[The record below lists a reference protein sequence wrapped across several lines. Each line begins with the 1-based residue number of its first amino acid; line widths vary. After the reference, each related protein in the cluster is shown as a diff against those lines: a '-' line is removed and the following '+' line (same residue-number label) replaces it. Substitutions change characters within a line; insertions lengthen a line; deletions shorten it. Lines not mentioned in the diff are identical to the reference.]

1 MKQHYREFYINGE
14 WTAPVSERE
23 SISVLNPSTEEEI
36 ARIPQGDASDIEAA
50 VRAAKNALPSW
61 SSTSTEYRADLIEK
75 ISTALDGRRAEFAE
89 LISRDEGMPLSLSDA
104 LQAGLPITTFADTA
118 RNLRAFQF
126 EERIDNSLV
135 VREPI
140 GVVGCITPWNF
151 PLHQIAAKVAP
162 ALAAG
167 CTVVVKPSE
176 VAPLNAYLL
185 AEIMDELS
193 APAGVFNMVTGYGEV
208 VGEALATHPDVDMV
222 SFTGSSRAGRR
233 VMELAAQSVKRVSL
247 ELGGKSANVILD
259 DADVPAAVESG
270 IGSAFLNAGQS
281 CSALTR
287 FIVPR
292 SLLSEVEDAARA
304 VAETYVPGDPFEP
317 ASTLGPMVSSA
328 QQERVRGYI
337 RAAIDDGTTLI
348 TGGPEQPEQTPMGY
362 FVRPTVFSSVDNKS
376 RLAQEEVFGPVL
388 AIIPYDTVDEAVEMA
403 NDTAYGL
410 AGAVWSGS
418 RERAIEVARRLRTG
432 QVQINGGDYNPRAP
446 FGGYKQSGNGRE
458 FGPHALTEFTELK
471 AMQLDG

>member
-1 MKQHYREFYINGE
+1 MKHHYREFYINGE

-89 LISRDEGMPLSLSDA
+89 LISRDEGMPLSHSDA

-126 EERIDNSLV
+126 EERI
-135 VREPI
+135 
-140 GVVGCITPWNF
+140 
-151 PLHQIAAKVAP
+151 
-162 ALAAG
+162 
-167 CTVVVKPSE
+167 
-176 VAPLNAYLL
+176 
-185 AEIMDELS
+185 
-193 APAGVFNMVTGYGEV
+193 
-208 VGEALATHPDVDMV
+208 
-222 SFTGSSRAGRR
+222 
-233 VMELAAQSVKRVSL
+233 
-247 ELGGKSANVILD
+247 
-259 DADVPAAVESG
+259 
-270 IGSAFLNAGQS
+270 
-281 CSALTR
+281 
-287 FIVPR
+287 
-292 SLLSEVEDAARA
+292 
-304 VAETYVPGDPFEP
+304 
-317 ASTLGPMVSSA
+317 
-328 QQERVRGYI
+328 
-337 RAAIDDGTTLI
+337 
-348 TGGPEQPEQTPMGY
+348 
-362 FVRPTVFSSVDNKS
+362 
-376 RLAQEEVFGPVL
+376 
-388 AIIPYDTVDEAVEMA
+388 EAVEMA

-458 FGPHALTEFTELK
+458 FGPHALSEFTELK